1 MLLILLF
8 IIIWVNNSDTQA
20 YFRDP
25 TTKKFF
31 GVEATPVEGA
41 AITYTTF
48 MKDRKNLW
56 DLVTEVEFNL
66 YHEITGRNFEF
77 AKDWSKTSDLPSSK
91 GSETTFT
98 VLNFGDNIWLVGGDD
113 KVLKSSD
120 RGKTWETIT
129 AIGLINT
136 WWCRSC
142 NDKLFVANKNNVY
155 TSTDGINWTS
165 VHTVLRPTTE
175 GFLAVKATSGIRFIA
190 SNGVVVSSS
199 ADGETWT
206 EAAPLKPDVT
216 DGTRWSLRDRL
227 STAYT
232 ATHMYVLAGGLNGT
246 QNANIWKADFN
257 TPTVWTEVTADGGF
271 GIRQNAKTLYYSD
284 TEEMLIIGGTRSDV
298 WSSKNVKLD

>member
-1 MLLILLF
+1 MI
-8 IIIWVNNSDTQA
+8 
-20 YFRDP
+20 
-25 TTKKFF
+25 KFLK
-31 GVEATPVEGA
+31 V
-41 AITYTTF
+41 AI
-48 MKDRKNLW
+48 
-56 DLVTEVEFNL
+56 E
-66 YHEITGRNFEF
+66 
-77 AKDWSKTSDLPSSK
+77 
-91 GSETTFT
+91 
-98 VLNFGDNIWLVGGDD
+98 
-113 KVLKSSD
+113 
-120 RGKTWETIT
+120 ETIT

-190 SNGVVVSSS
+190 GNGVVSSS

>member
-120 RGKTWETIT
+120 RGNYYCYR
-129 AIGLINT
+129 LNQ
-136 WWCRSC
+136 
-142 NDKLFVANKNNVY
+142 Y
-155 TSTDGINWTS
+155 M
-165 VHTVLRPTTE
+165 
-175 GFLAVKATSGIRFIA
+175 
-190 SNGVVVSSS
+190 VVS
-199 ADGETWT
+199 
-206 EAAPLKPDVT
+206 L
-216 DGTRWSLRDRL
+216 L
-227 STAYT
+227 
-232 ATHMYVLAGGLNGT
+232 
-246 QNANIWKADFN
+246 
-257 TPTVWTEVTADGGF
+257 
-271 GIRQNAKTLYYSD
+271 
-284 TEEMLIIGGTRSDV
+284 
-298 WSSKNVKLD
+298 